1 MKRTYLT
8 LLAVA
13 GLTAAASAQTITPG
27 LGGVAIT
34 GQSGAGIYLPWNGG
48 ASVGAPGVGSYSLN
62 GGGYTAPWA
71 WSNYSNPTAY
81 NFNTG
86 SFNYSNGYYGNGY
99 YNGGVYNAGYY
110 NTPWAGGNT
119 YIQSGYNGGYYYPS
133 SNSYYYPSSGYTTYS
148 YPTFNGNGRGNG
160 RGRWR

>member
-1 MKRTYLT
+1 MKRTFFT

-34 GQSGAGIYLPWNGG
+34 GQSGAGIYLPYGGG
-48 ASVGAPGVGSYSLN
+48 ASIGAPGVGSYSLN
-62 GGGYTAPWA
+62 GGGYTSPWA

-86 SFNYSNGYYGNGY
+86 NFNYNSGLYT
-99 YNGGVYNAGYY
+99 AGY
-110 NTPWAGGNT
+110 TPWAGGNT
-119 YIQSGYNGGYYYPS
+119 YIQSGYNGGYYYPTYS
-133 SNSYYYPSSGYTTYS
+133 GYGGSSYYYPSGGYTTYS